1 MRWRTASLTACSA
14 VALAGCGGHTR
25 HEPVLPPSVA
35 RRLRVLEPKPQTLR
49 ALAIKDIN
57 AGLVPASLQEDLLS
71 RANAYAEDPTPAH
84 RRRLDE
90 LLR

>member
-1 MRWRTASLTACSA
+1 MRWRTASLAACSA
-14 VALAGCGGHTR
+14 LAVAGCGGHR
-25 HEPVLPPSVA
+25 QREPVLAPAVA
-35 RRLRVLEPKPQTLR
+35 RRLQILEPKPQALR
-49 ALAIKDIN
+49 ALAIKDVN
-57 AGLVPASLQEDLLS
+57 AGLVPASLQEELLS